1 MKRCELF
8 NFEHTASSLIAFECE
23 DQDLLFKYYDTRN
36 KTRLNKLNKKATNT
50 EKLTSQL
57 IENSKEVFNI
67 LKEIKH

>member
-36 KTRLNKLNKKATNT
+36 KTRLNKLNKKANNT
-50 EKLTSQL
+50 EKLTKQL
-57 IENSKEVFNI
+57 IDDSNEVYKI
-67 LKEIKH
+67 LEEI